1 LKLLFSFIF
10 SYSLFSKGHPWCNGK
25 VVVIT

>member
-1 LKLLFSFIF
+1 LFSFIF